1 MKTRKICVLLLVL
14 SLCVLLCACDISGMF
29 NRGQDE
35 PQQENSF
42 IRGES
47 DIQLQP
53 DDSGNVHHFIT
64 NDDGSMT
71 VIIGGETDK
80 GGISVDTEHIFPA
93 CGRACAMTA
102 IWSLTATPAAVH
114 PPGIWVKTA
123 MPCTKALKAR
133 STWNGISI
141 G

>member
-53 DDSGNVHHFIT
+53 DQPGSIHQFIT
-64 NDDGSMT
+64 NDDGSIS

-80 GGISVDTEHIFPA
+80 GGISIDVPVATAPA
-93 CGRACAMTA
+93 ENTPTA
-102 IWSLTATPAAVH
+102 VFAGV
-114 PPGIWVKTA
+114 
-123 MPCTKALKAR
+123 
-133 STWNGISI
+133 
-141 G
+141 